1 MNKTEL
7 NNKEQKRQV
16 NNKDKFSAKYIL
28 SNFKAVKKFLSTLD
42 YETDKK
48 ALERTE
54 NPDVIETNKL
64 KNERENN

>member
-1 MNKTEL
+1 M
-7 NNKEQKRQV
+7 QKL
-16 NNKDKFSAKYIL
+16 DKFSAKYIL